1 MFKNLKIR
9 DKLFAAFG
17 ISISASVLCTVLFFL
32 VINGTLKNFTS
43 FHDEAFDLSKE
54 TYTMMADINAL
65 SNSVCK
71 TVMAPNKEL
80 VAAYITETESMI
92 ALVRER
98 LAHLREHSF
107 SDEFTAKLD
116 ELQTQ
121 IENLE
126 KRSGKLFDLC
136 KNLRTSWA
144 VEMYYE
150 QFDELLAQVGEVTG
164 SLNDMAAINADLIY
178 DETISLVSAGK
189 AIISIV
195 GIFCLITVILVAL
208 RITKMLVT
216 PIHQLE
222 SVAKALAQGKLQGAG
237 EIVTYKSKDEL
248 GSLADEMRF
257 SMDTILD
264 NAEDVVRVY
273 DTQYADVGADGVYF
287 QSFTELNQDAIDG
300 VLIADAVTC
309 FVNYTSSKLFEKYPN
324 LELQFGLHATSVKDK
339 LEYIAA
345 TDPRI
350 RIVWEN
356 CGTFPFRDYEYTP
369 ETYKQTQDF
378 VREIADLRGE
388 NDKFGVVTKGFTGL
402 DWHTFVHADSPV
414 IIGQGSKKF
423 IANRVTRKSKIWSMV
438 QAFWISHAVQAQE
451 MVQTL
456 AEAKQGDLVL
466 CALVEDGVFEENILY
481 PVALYAQ
488 MLWNWDEDLLQM
500 MNDVALRSYVDFA

>member
-1 MFKNLKIR
+1 MNNMKRIALIY
-9 DKLFAAFG
+9 G
-17 ISISASVLCTVLFFL
+17 
-32 VINGTLKNFTS
+32 
-43 FHDEAFDLSKE
+43 SKE
-54 TYTMMADINAL
+54 NKIQCKALEILGEFLLEYTEEYPMCFDVEQNFDAEKFTCIYIG
-65 SNSVCK
+65 
-71 TVMAPNKEL
+71 TKENNH
-80 VAAYITETESMI
+80 YI
-92 ALVRER
+92 
-98 LAHLREHSF
+98 REHSTVNLNKPEAYNISVYNGTVMIEGADDNGVLYGCVDF
-107 SDEFTAKLD
+107 YNRYLVKREFNQSLRYSVNNPFASPLTDFELTSAPAVSDRGIWTW
-116 ELQTQ
+116 
-121 IENLE
+121 
-126 KRSGKLFDLC
+126 GH
-136 KNLRTSWA
+136 
-144 VEMYYE
+144 V
-150 QFDELLAQVGEVTG
+150 
-164 SLNDMAAINADLIY
+164 IY
-178 DETISLVSAGK
+178 DFKQYIDNMVKLKMNTLIMWNDFAPLNAK
-189 AIISIV
+189 QIV
-195 GIFCLITVILVAL
+195 EYAHNCGIRVFFGFAWCWDTDC
-208 RITKMLVT
+208 
-216 PIHQLE
+216 
-222 SVAKALAQGKLQGAG
+222 S
-237 EIVTYKSKDEL
+237 
-248 GSLADEMRF
+248 RF